1 MYYII
6 DLTQDPP
13 SIIPNLQFT
22 NEIDAIDWINNNGD
36 ATSYSIISSL

>member
-6 DLTQDPP
+6 DLTKEQP
-13 SIIPNLQFT
+13 SVIPNLQFT

-36 ATSYSIISSL
+36 ATMYSIMSSL